1 MAEEECIEW
10 DELGKCVKWEK
21 TADGRLV
28 ANFKACPYESKKKEA
43 LVDEFVARLRK
54 GTTLK
59 E

>member
-1 MAEEECIEW
+1 MVEEECVEW

-28 ANFKACPYESKKKEA
+28 ANFKACPLDRTKKGE
-43 LVDEFVARLRK
+43 LVDEFIRRLRK
-54 GTTLK
+54 GTELK